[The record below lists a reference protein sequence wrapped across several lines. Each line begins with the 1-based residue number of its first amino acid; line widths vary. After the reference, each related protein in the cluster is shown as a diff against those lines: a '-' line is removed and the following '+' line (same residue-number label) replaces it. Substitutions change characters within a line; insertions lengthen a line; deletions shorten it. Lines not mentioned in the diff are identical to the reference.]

1 MSTDSRPASS
11 RTGTQ
16 PGGGWTP
23 PTVEELQALLPQY
36 EITAMLGHGGMGA
49 VYKGRQKSLDRVVA
63 IKILPPGLEN
73 SDAKFVERFQ
83 NEARTMAKLN
93 HPGIVAVYDFGE
105 TAEGQLYFVMEYVD
119 GTDVAKMIQSSGK
132 LPQDYALAITAHV
145 CDALAYAHGFGV
157 VHRDI
162 KPANIL
168 VNMQGQIKVADFGL
182 AKADDPAQTSGLT
195 KTGYAMG
202 TPDYVSPEA
211 LIMGSSID
219 GRADLYA
226 VGVML
231 YQMLTG
237 EIPRGLFQMPNVRTK
252 GETDP
257 RFDAIISKAMQTD
270 REARYQTASELRK
283 ALDVILTTPHIKQ
296 DSSQAVAAVPQ
307 QAVAETP
314 GKRSAV
320 AAKPAAK
327 GPKTPQQAPQNLKS
341 PISDSKAISNAGLY
355 IGIVAAVVVIGGAV
369 FMLSGGKPD
378 VARPSKIENPASAD
392 STLESRATSPKSKPA
407 PPASTPASKPAAI
420 AQTNSAGWIDGLAEW
435 LAKPENAAQSTLQK
449 EGAAWRYKGPQAI
462 GLGARLSPPN
472 TLANVAVRYSV
483 RLDNK
488 NSSANII
495 LRTQKAAGSFYQVT
509 VYGSGVAGMALSKDK
524 QLTELVNYPKPAG
537 FDETAAHVI
546 EFRAEGDKLTLLVDG
561 VERGSVNDSTY
572 ASGGFSVARGL
583 IDKIEYR
590 DLDRALAAP
599 VEAGTGSDGWTD
611 GLAEWLAVPGNV
623 NTGILTQEAGG
634 WRVAKGESINLAASQ
649 SGKRGKALANLAVRV
664 TAPTPAS
671 FLTINLRGQQPLGYS
686 ATLLKDGKSH
696 ISEAKDG
703 QSLRPFENGQF
714 ARSPDFDPAGRHVME
729 FRAEGEVLTLIIDG
743 RTVGTIQDASL
754 SNGNFSVH
762 GSVGSV
768 IEKVEYRELPALP
781 AAAQPSAPKET
792 AAPAP
797 AATMVPPPASPADP
811 KLIALLPNYT
821 KAITNGLAV
830 AAPADKPAFEA
841 ELARL
846 NNNTP
851 LPAAAEDAKLPAELK
866 RLRGILREQLK

>member
-1 MSTDSRPASS
+1 MSTDPRPATS
-11 RTGTQ
+11 RAGTQ

-23 PTVEELQALLPQY
+23 PTVEHLQALLPQY

-83 NEARTMAKLN
+83 NEARTMARLM
-93 HPGIVAVYDFGE
+93 HPGIVAVFDFGE
-105 TAEGQLYFVMEYVD
+105 TEEGQLYFVMEYVD

-145 CDALAYAHGFGV
+145 CDALAYAHANGV

-168 VNMQGQIKVADFGL
+168 INMQGQIKVADFGL
-182 AKADDPAQTSGLT
+182 AKADDPSQTSGLT

-211 LIMGSSID
+211 LIIGSSID

-237 EIPRGLFQMPNVRTK
+237 EIPRGLFQMPNVRTN

-270 REARYQTASELRK
+270 REARYQSAAELRRE
-283 ALDVILTTPHIKQ
+283 LDVILSTPHIKQ
-296 DSSQAVAAVPQ
+296 DASKVIAAVPQ

-320 AAKPAAK
+320 AVKPGAK
-327 GPKTPQQAPQNLKS
+327 GPQQQAVTPNRQSAMAETK
-341 PISDSKAISNAGLY
+341 PKTGLWL
-355 IGIVAAVVVIGGAV
+355 GIAAAVVVIGGAA
-369 FMLSGGKPD
+369 FMLSGGKPE
-378 VARPSKIENPASAD
+378 VARPSKVENSASPD
-392 STLESRATSPKSKPA
+392 STLESRATPPKPKSA
-407 PPASTPASKPAAI
+407 PKAATI
-420 AQTNSAGWIDGLAEW
+420 APTNSDGWIDGLAEW
-435 LAKPENAAQSTLQK
+435 LAVPGNAVKGTLKQ
-449 EGAAWRYKGPQAI
+449 EGAVWRWVGPEAVF
-462 GLGARLSPPN
+462 LGANPPAKS
-472 TLANVAVRYSV
+472 LANVAVRLTFQHGGRSTV
-483 RLDNK
+483 GIKLRIGK
-488 NSSANII
+488 TANYNAVI
-495 LRTQKAAGSFYQVT
+495 RPDGVT
-509 VYGSGVAGMALSKDK
+509 EIKLMKDLQETVLAK
-524 QLTELVNYPKPAG
+524 FDPIPG
-537 FDETAAHVI
+537 FDPRVSHVM
-546 EFRAEGDKLTLLVDG
+546 EFRAQGDVLTLLVDG
-561 VERGSVNDSTY
+561 QTRGSVKDATLVTGSFAVVY
-572 ASGGFSVARGL
+572 GL
-583 IDKIEYR
+583 IEKIEYR
-590 DLDRALAAP
+590 DLGTARAAL
-599 VEAGTGSDGWTD
+599 VVAGAGSDGWTD

-623 NTGILTQEAGG
+623 NTGILTQENGG
-634 WRVAKGESINLAASQ
+634 WRVAKGESVNLAASQ
-649 SGKRGKALANLAVRV
+649 SGKRGKALANVAVRV
-664 TAPTPAS
+664 TAPAPAS
-671 FLTINLRGQQPLGYS
+671 YLTINLRGQQPLAYS
-686 ATLLKDGKSH
+686 ATLLKDGKSQ
-696 ISEAKDG
+696 ISEMKDG
-703 QSLRPFENGQF
+703 RSLPFENGQF

-768 IEKVEYRELPALP
+768 IEKIEYRELPALP

-792 AAPAP
+792 AALAP
-797 AATMVPPPASPADP
+797 TVPVVPPPAAPEDP
-811 KLIALLPNYT
+811 KLAALLANYI
-821 KAITNGLAV
+821 KAITNGLAA
-830 AAPADKPAFEA
+830 AAPADKSAFEA

-846 NNNTP
+846 KINAP
-851 LPAAAEDAKLPAELK
+851 LPDAAEDAKLPAELK
-866 RLRGILREQLK
+866 RLRGILRAQMGP